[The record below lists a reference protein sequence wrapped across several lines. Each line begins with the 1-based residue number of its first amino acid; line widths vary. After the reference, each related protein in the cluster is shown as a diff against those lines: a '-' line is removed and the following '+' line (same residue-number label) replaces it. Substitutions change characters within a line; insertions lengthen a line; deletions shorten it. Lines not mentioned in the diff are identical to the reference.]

1 MEILNAPRK
10 IITVYTDFTCA
21 RSSHRT
27 ASFKFK
33 IWFFV
38 FNATFSNISAIS
50 WRPVLVV
57 EEAGVPGDNY
67 RPNLVEIRIPKKFSV
82 CSTFGIL
89 ISTRLPPTM
98 GKQLVSFTCGCES
111 SALFCNLQS
120 RARTHAVL
128 AIGSWITQQ
137 LIQA

>member
-1 MEILNAPRK
+1 MEILNAPCK
-10 IITVYTDFTCA
+10 IITVYTDFACA
-21 RSSHRT
+21 RSSLRT

-33 IWFFV
+33 IDSWCL
-38 FNATFSNISAIS
+38 TPLSAIIQ
-50 WRPVLVV
+50 LYHGDQFVV
-57 EEAGVPGDNY
+57 EEARVPGDNH

-82 CSTFGIL
+82 CSSFGIP
-89 ISTRLPPTM
+89 ISTRLPPIM
-98 GKQLVSFTCGCES
+98 EKQLVSFTCGCES

-120 RARTHAVL
+120 RAVL